1 MAYTSGLPT
10 ASAGYGNN
18 TKQMPFGDEFAPPK
32 VKETPK
38 YGLQCARAMY
48 LSQNRYGYRL
58 FNDITNYNALM
69 ELAQGRQS
77 VEPIYRMLGFFNDAG
92 ATQSDNQSLA
102 YIDIQVLNL
111 VTKYI
116 NRAVAKLQRTGR
128 YNISFTA
135 VDPLSVNEAKE
146 HNAKIQSLYQMRDWF
161 KSMKLN
167 AQDYFPEMDLSVLPE
182 YPEEL
187 LFNLSVNPK
196 IKKIVDAEKTMK
208 LLNNTINDMGQ
219 IMRECDWYSAVIG
232 RQHVHCYLDEN
243 NIPRAQ
249 PINPK
254 FWGGSYVENEDY
266 SKQEYS
272 FFIEFITRNQL
283 KKEAQGMLTK
293 AQLEEILSAH
303 AFPNT
308 AASFGTLPQ
317 YYDNYDGLEY
327 IPVMRFYFLSN
338 DNVAWKIWNHQDTGN
353 KMYDQTHYNYFPTEN
368 SQKDQKVVQNSWT
381 NVYGGTWVLD
391 SEIVYNYGRKK
402 IPHTNL
408 VNTRLPIVTFAP
420 NMKEGRIVSLCAQ
433 MVEPA
438 NMINVAWNRMKDIL
452 AKGRM
457 GPIELNLTAIDNIA
471 LGKGGEKWTEKQ
483 AIDFFMQSGGIYV
496 TRQTT
501 SPYGQSM
508 GQMIREMNAGLTIA
522 DYMTTITSSINFM
535 NELSGSSVVES
546 SSLPDRLTTGAMKS
560 NIDASNDAI
569 EYLINGHRQVYKETS
584 HMLMLLAQQA
594 KMDKTKIQG
603 MIPALGTST
612 TEFFEVPDDI
622 AYCDYGLQMQPEPTE
637 EEWIEFYGELIEAV
651 KLGRLNSS
659 DSAFIRQIKDMT
671 MARQVMANR
680 EKINEAKAM
689 KIRQA
694 DQQFQMQ
701 AGVEANKSK
710 LEVEMQ
716 LLEKKKQDDIE
727 LMQLQAKIDDAL
739 MQRKVTL
746 EGEVNKTSEMVKSQ
760 IARQQGI
767 DSVLKEAM
775 RSRSED
781 KKTEAHKEVGLAST
795 QAQNAKTAVDAHVK
809 MTVSKN
815 KPQPKK

>member
-1 MAYTSGLPT
+1 MATSIVST
-10 ASAGYGNN
+10 GYGNN
-18 TKQMPFGDEFAPPK
+18 SQYPFPDEWSPIKTKESN
-32 VKETPK
+32 K
-38 YGLQCARAMY
+38 YGLQAAKAMFY
-48 LSQNRYGYRL
+48 SSNRYGYRM
-58 FNDITNYNALM
+58 FNDTQNYNAYI

-77 VEPIYRMLGFFNDAG
+77 IEPIYRMLGFFSDQNQ
-92 ATQSDNQSLA
+92 TQSDNQSLA
-102 YIDIQVLNL
+102 YIDVQVLNL
-111 VTKYI
+111 VTKYV

-128 YNISFTA
+128 YDISFSA

-146 HNAKIQSLYQMRDWF
+146 HNAKIQTLYQMRDWF
-161 KSMKLN
+161 KAMKLN
-167 AQDYFPEMDLSVLPE
+167 AQDYFPEIDLSVLPE

-187 LFNLSVNPK
+187 LFNLSVNTK
-196 IKKIVDAEKTMK
+196 IKKIVDAEKIMK
-208 LLNNTINDMGQ
+208 LINNTINDMGQ
-219 IMRECDWYSAVIG
+219 VMREYDWYSVVLG
-232 RQHVHCYLDEN
+232 RGHTWCYLDEN
-243 NIPRAQ
+243 NIPRVRA
-249 PINPK
+249 INPK

-266 SKQEYS
+266 SRQEYA
-272 FFIEFITRNQL
+272 FFVDFITRNQF
-283 KKEAQGMLTK
+283 KKEAQGKLSK
-293 AQLEEILSAH
+293 AEIESVISEH

-308 AASFGTLPQ
+308 AASYGTLPQ

-327 IPVMRFYFLSN
+327 IPVMRYYFLSN
-338 DNVAWKIWNHQDTGN
+338 DNVAWKIWNHQGTGN
-353 KMYDQTHYNYFPTEN
+353 KMFDQTHYNYFPTEN
-368 SQKDQKVVQNSWT
+368 SNKEQKVVQNSYT
-381 NVYGGTWVLD
+381 SVYGGNWVMN
-391 SEIVYNYGRKK
+391 SETVYDHGRKAM
-402 IPHTNL
+402 PHTEL
-408 VNTRLPIVTFAP
+408 VNTRLPIITFAP
-420 NMKEGRIVSLCAQ
+420 NMKEGRIVSMVSQ

-438 NMINVAWNRMKDIL
+438 FMLNVAWNRMKDIL

-483 AIDFFMQSGGIYV
+483 AIDFFNQSNIYA

-501 SPYGQSM
+501 SPYGQPM
-508 GQMIREMNAGLTIA
+508 GQAIREMKAGLTIA
-522 DYMTTITSSINFM
+522 DYMSTITSCINFM

-546 SSLPDRLTTGAMKS
+546 SSLPDRLTTSAMKS
-560 NIDASNDAI
+560 NVDASNDAI

-584 HMLMLLAQQA
+584 HVLMLLAQQA

-637 EEWIEFYGELIEAV
+637 EEWIEFYSELIEAV

-659 DSAFIRQIKDMT
+659 DSAFIRQIKNMT

-689 KIRQA
+689 KMRAQE
-694 DQQFQMQ
+694 QEFQMKTGEQ
-701 AGVEANKSK
+701 AVQAK
-710 LEVEMQ
+710 LAMEMQ
-716 LLEKKKQDDIE
+716 VLDKKKNDEME
-727 LMQLQAKIDDAL
+727 LMQLQARIDDAL
-739 MQRKVTL
+739 TQRKIML
-746 EGEVNKTSEMVKSQ
+746 ESEANKTSEMVKER

-767 DSVLKEAM
+767 DTVLKEAM

-815 KPQPKK
+815 KPKESKK

>member
-1 MAYTSGLPT
+1 MANNVGYAGVP
-10 ASAGYGNN
+10 GYGNASA
-18 TKQMPFGDEFAPPK
+18 MPFGDEFAPPK
-32 VKETPK
+32 VKESNK
-38 YGLQCARAMY
+38 YGLQCAKAMY
-48 LSQNRYGYRL
+48 MSQNRYGYRL
-58 FNDITNYNALM
+58 FNDVTNYNALM

-77 VEPIYRMLGFFNDAG
+77 VEPIYRALGFFNDAG
-92 ATQSDNQSLA
+92 LTQSDNQSLA
-102 YIDIQVLNL
+102 YIDVQVLNL

-116 NRAVAKLQRTGR
+116 NRAVAKMQRTGR
-128 YNISFTA
+128 YDISFTA

-146 HNAKIQSLYQMRDWF
+146 HNAKIQTLYQMKDWF
-161 KSMKLN
+161 QNMKLN
-167 AQDYFPEMDLSVLPE
+167 PQDFFPEFDLSVLPE

-187 LFNLSVNPK
+187 LFNLSLNPK
-196 IKKIVDAEKTMK
+196 IKKIIDAEKTMK

-243 NIPRAQ
+243 NIPRAKA
-249 PINPK
+249 INPK
-254 FWGGSYVENEDY
+254 FWGGSYVENEDF
-266 SKQEYS
+266 SKQEYA
-272 FFIEFITRNQL
+272 FFIDFITRNQF
-283 KKEAQGMLTK
+283 KKEAEGLLSK
-293 AQLEEILSAH
+293 AEMEDIISAH

-338 DNVAWKIWNHQDTGN
+338 DNVAWKIWNHQETGN
-353 KMYDQTHYNYFPTEN
+353 KMFDQTHYNYFPTAN
-368 SQKDQKVVQNSWT
+368 SSKDQKVVQNSWT
-381 NVYGGTWVLD
+381 NVYGGTWVID
-391 SEIVYNYGRKK
+391 SETVYNYGRKK
-402 IPHTNL
+402 MPHTNL
-408 VNTRLPIVTFAP
+408 VNARLPIITFAP
-420 NMKEGRIVSLCAQ
+420 NMKEGRLVSLCSQ

-438 NMINVAWNRMKDIL
+438 NMINVAWNRTKDIL

-508 GQMIREMNAGLTIA
+508 GQMIREMNAGITIA

-546 SSLPDRLTTGAMKS
+546 STLPDRLTTGAMKS

-584 HMLMLLAQQA
+584 HVLMLLAQQA

-622 AYCDYGLQMQPEPTE
+622 AYCDYGLQMIPEPSE
-637 EEWIEFYGELIEAV
+637 AEWIDFYNDIKEAV
-651 KLGRLNSS
+651 KAGRLNAS
-659 DSAFIRQIKDMT
+659 DSAFIREVKSLT
-671 MARQVMANR
+671 MARQIAANR

-689 KIRQA
+689 KMRQQE
-694 DQQFQMQ
+694 QQFQVQVGDQ
-701 AGVEANKSK
+701 AAKAKMDGELQV
-710 LEVEMQ
+710 
-716 LLEKKKQDDIE
+716 LEKKKQDDME
-727 LMQLQAKIDDAL
+727 LMQLQARIDDAL
-739 MQRKVTL
+739 MQREAQL
-746 EGEVNKTSEMVKSQ
+746 NAEVNKTSEMVKAQ

-767 DSVLKEAM
+767 DSVLKEAL
-775 RSRSED
+775 RARSED
-781 KKTEAHKEVGLAST
+781 KKTDAHKEIGLVNAHV
-795 QAQNAKTAVDAHVK
+795 QNAKTAVDAHVK

-815 KPQPKK
+815 KPKEKK